1 MILVAQ
7 ARRKQC
13 ACVFLWI
20 VRDGDGNSRALC
32 KHKWGAIM
40 AGCERAA
47 SAEKGIRKGARQ
59 RIARKLRRF
68 NSKAL
73 GDAPQSF
80 TAFGVWPRFG
90 ARAKVNVQMRF
101 AHRFGQ
107 QGQRSTN
114 CLRTD
119 RPSSSELRR
128 VRPQPIQLAIRMTS
142 KMMSEQS
149 KPAGRPPVEGKES
162 GTRR

>member
-13 ACVFLWI
+13 ACVFLRI
-20 VRDGDGNSRALC
+20 VRDGDGDPRALC
-32 KHKWGAIM
+32 KGNGA
-40 AGCERAA
+40 RSLPVA
-47 SAEKGIRKGARQ
+47 SAQLQRERVRGWGIAW
-59 RIARKLRRF
+59 KLRRF
-68 NSKAL
+68 NNKGL

-101 AHRFGQ
+101 AHRFDQ

-114 CLRTD
+114 CLRPD
-119 RPSSSELRR
+119 RPSFSELRR
-128 VRPQPIQLAIRMTS
+128 VRPRPIQLEMITAS

-149 KPAGRPPVEGKES
+149 KPPGRPPVEGKES